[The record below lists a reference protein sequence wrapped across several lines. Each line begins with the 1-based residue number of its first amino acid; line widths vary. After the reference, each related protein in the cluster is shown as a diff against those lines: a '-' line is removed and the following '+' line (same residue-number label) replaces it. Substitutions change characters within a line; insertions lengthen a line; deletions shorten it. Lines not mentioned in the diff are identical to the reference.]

1 MKCIVSGSTGL
12 VGKSLINILSRNN
25 EVIALTRREYKFP
38 ENVKQLL
45 VDYDNEFIIP
55 KADHLF
61 ICLGYPLKLL
71 ELIKMSASVKQD
83 FYKVDFELVCKIAK
97 KAKKIGVENLS
108 VVSAVGANQQS
119 NNYYLKIKGEMEN
132 NLINLDF
139 KNLNIYQPSH
149 LLGKREKPID
159 LSVKIFEGIT
169 KITGNFLFGA
179 LAKFKNVEADDIAN
193 LMAKNSERL
202 LKGVNYFSRR
212 DI

>member
-12 VGKSLINILSRNN
+12 VGKSLINILSKNN

-71 ELIKMSASVKQD
+71 ELIKMNASVKQD

-169 KITGNFLFGA
+169 KITGNFLFGP
-179 LAKFKNVEADDIAN
+179 LAKFKNVEVDDIAN

-202 LKGVNYFSRR
+202 LKGINYFSRR

>member
-12 VGKSLINILSRNN
+12 VGKSLINILSKNN

-202 LKGVNYFSRR
+202 LKGINYFSRR

>member
-12 VGKSLINILSRNN
+12 VGKSLINILSKNN

-71 ELIKMSASVKQD
+71 ELIKMDASVKQD
-83 FYKVDFELVCKIAK
+83 FYKVDFELVYKIAK
-97 KAKKIGVENLS
+97 KAKKIGIENLS
-108 VVSAVGANQQS
+108 VVSAVGANHQS
-119 NNYYLKIKGEMEN
+119 ANYYLKIKGEMER

-149 LLGKREKPID
+149 LLGEREKPID

-169 KITGNFLFGA
+169 KVTGNLLFGP
-179 LAKFKNVEADDIAN
+179 LAKFKNVKADDIAN

-202 LKGVNYFSRR
+202 LEGINYFSRR

>member
-12 VGKSLINILSRNN
+12 VGKSLINILSKNN

-71 ELIKMSASVKQD
+71 ELIKMNASVKQD

-119 NNYYLKIKGEMEN
+119 TNYYLKIKGEMEN

-169 KITGNFLFGA
+169 KITGNFLFGP
-179 LAKFKNVEADDIAN
+179 LAKFKNVEVDDIAN

-202 LKGVNYFSRR
+202 LKGINYFSRR

>member
-1 MKCIVSGSTGL
+1 MKFIVSGSTGL

-71 ELIKMSASVKQD
+71 ELIKMDASVKQD
-83 FYKVDFELVCKIAK
+83 FYKVDFELVYKIAK
-97 KAKKIGVENLS
+97 KAKKIGIENLS
-108 VVSAVGANQQS
+108 VVSAVGANHQS
-119 NNYYLKIKGEMEN
+119 ANYYLKIKGEMER

-149 LLGKREKPID
+149 LLGERENPID

-169 KITGNFLFGA
+169 KVTGNLLFGP
-179 LAKFKNVEADDIAN
+179 LAKFKNVKADDIAN

-202 LKGVNYFSRR
+202 LEGINYFSRR

>member
-12 VGKSLINILSRNN
+12 VGKSLINILSKNN

-45 VDYDNEFIIP
+45 VDYDDEFIVP

-71 ELIKMSASVKQD
+71 ELIKMNASVKQD
-83 FYKVDFELVCKIAK
+83 FYKVDFELVYKIAK
-97 KAKKIGVENLS
+97 KAKKIGIENLS

-119 NNYYLKIKGEMEN
+119 ANYYLKIKGEMEKS
-132 NLINLDF
+132 LINLDF

-149 LLGKREKPID
+149 LLGERENPID

-169 KITGNFLFGA
+169 KVTGNLLFGP

-193 LMAKNSERL
+193 LMAKNSYKKN
-202 LKGVNYFSRR
+202 KGVNYFNTM
-212 DI
+212 DV

>member
-1 MKCIVSGSTGL
+1 MKFIVSGSTGL
-12 VGKSLINILSRNN
+12 VGKSLINILSKNN

-71 ELIKMSASVKQD
+71 ELIKMSTSVKQD

-97 KAKKIGVENLS
+97 KAKKIGIENLS

-119 NNYYLKIKGEMEN
+119 TNYYLKIKGEMEN